1 MTDVISIKGARE
13 HNLKNISIDI
23 PRDKLVVLTGLSGSG
38 KSSLAFNT
46 IYAEGQRRY
55 IESLSAY
62 ARQFLGQMDK
72 PDIDSIDGLSP
83 SISIDQKST
92 SKNPRSTVGTITE
105 IYDYL
110 RLLYARIGH
119 QFCPK
124 CNIEIGRQSP
134 QDIVDSLLKLPEG
147 LKYMIVA
154 TVIRGRK
161 GEYGTLIK
169 DLTKRGFQRLKID
182 NEIIEIVDD
191 SQVQNLAR
199 YDQHTIAVIVD
210 RIAAKSSLKRRLTE
224 SVEAALELTDG
235 FVEIEITED
244 FKSAKDTYAKGDVI
258 SFSKNL
264 VCTKC
269 KRSFEELAPRS
280 FSFNSPYGA
289 CKSCSGIGTRY
300 KVDESQVVPN
310 PDLSI
315 IQGAIVPWARS
326 RNSFFRSILE
336 AFCLQ
341 NGIPVNKPFKTL
353 TKKQK
358 DLLYYAENI
367 EMTVKYRNRY
377 DADRGFNTTF
387 NGIVP
392 WLEAKLEDSETEG
405 GRESL
410 QGYMKETTC
419 DTCNGNRLNQDSLAV
434 KVNDFSIADL
444 CLMSIDDLLETVSK
458 FHLTDKEKLISDR
471 IFREIVSRLNFLD
484 KVGLYYLSLGRSA
497 GTLAGGE
504 AQRIRLASQIGSGLV
519 GVLYV
524 LDEPSIGL
532 HQRDNQKLIDTL
544 IHLRDIG
551 NTVLVVE
558 HDEET
563 IRVADY
569 VIDIGPGAGE
579 HGGEIIFAGTPK
591 DLEKSEE
598 SITGQYLNG
607 IKKIEFPKKRRKP
620 STRKLKIIG
629 ATENNLKNLNA
640 EIPLEMFVAVTGVS
654 GSGKSTL
661 INDILYKGVYQA
673 LGSTVVVP
681 GRHKA
686 IEGIEYIDK
695 VIDIDQSPIG
705 RTPRSNPATYTG
717 VFSHIRTLFSQ
728 VRESRVRGYQPGRF
742 SFNVPGG
749 RCEACEGD
757 GTIKIE
763 MHFLPDVYVPCEVC
777 GGSRFN
783 RDTLEIMYHGK
794 NIADV
799 LNMPIQEAIGLFEDQ
814 ISISRYL
821 ETLME
826 VGLGYIKLGQS
837 STTLSGGEAQR
848 VKLASELAR
857 KSTGSTLYI
866 LDEPTTGLHMH
877 DVAKLISVLS
887 QLVDNG
893 NTVVVIE
900 HNLDVIKCADWIL
913 DLGPE
918 GGNKGGKI
926 VAKGTPEKVAQVSE
940 SYTGLYLKKVL

>member
-1 MTDVISIKGARE
+1 MTDVISVKGARE
-13 HNLKNISIDI
+13 HNLKNISLDI

-110 RLLYARIGH
+110 RLLYARVGH

-147 LKYMIVA
+147 LKYWIVA
-154 TVIRGRK
+154 TVVRGRK
-161 GEYGTLIK
+161 GEYGTLIR
-169 DLTKRGFQRLKID
+169 DLTKKGYQRLKID
-182 NEIIEIVDD
+182 NEVVEITDD
-191 SQVQNLAR
+191 SQIQNLAR
-199 YDQHTIAVIVD
+199 YDQHTIQVIVD
-210 RIAAKSSLKRRLTE
+210 RISAKASAKRRLTE
-224 SVEAALELTDG
+224 SIEAALELTDG
-235 FVEIEITED
+235 FVEIEIVED
-244 FKSAKDTYAKGDVI
+244 FNASNESYVKGDII

-289 CKSCSGIGTRY
+289 CKMCSGIGTRY

-310 PDLSI
+310 QDLSI
-315 IQGAIVPWARS
+315 LQGAIVPWART
-326 RNSFFRSILE
+326 RNSFYRSILE
-336 AFCLQ
+336 AFCAQ
-341 NGIPVNKPFKTL
+341 SGIPINKPFKTL

-358 DLLYYAENI
+358 DLLYYAEDV
-367 EMTVKYRNRY
+367 EMTVRYRNRY
-377 DADRGFNTTF
+377 EADRGFNTTF

-392 WLEAKLEDSETEG
+392 WLEAKLEDAETDG
-405 GRESL
+405 SRESL
-410 QGYMKETTC
+410 QGYMKEAIC
-419 DTCNGNRLNQDSLAV
+419 ESCGGARLNPDSLAV
-434 KVNDFSIADL
+434 KINGLSIADL
-444 CLMSIDDLLETVSK
+444 SIMSIDDLLVSIQDLK
-458 FHLTDKEKLISDR
+458 LTDKEKLISDR
-471 IFREIVSRLNFLD
+471 IFKEIVSRLNFLD
-484 KVGLYYLSLGRSA
+484 KVGLYYLNLSRSA

-569 VIDIGPGAGE
+569 VVDIGPGAGE
-579 HGGEIIFAGTPK
+579 HGGEIIFAGTPS
-591 DLEKSEE
+591 DLEKSKE
-598 SITGQYLNG
+598 SITGRYLSG
-607 IKKIEFPKKRRKP
+607 DIKIDIPKKRRKP
-620 STRKLKIIG
+620 STRKLKVVG
-629 ATENNLKNLNA
+629 ATENNLKNVSV
-640 EIPLEMFVAVTGVS
+640 EIPLETFVAITGVS

-673 LGSTVVVP
+673 LGSTVAVP
-681 GRHKA
+681 GKHKA

-695 VIDIDQSPIG
+695 VIDIDQAPIG

-794 NIADV
+794 NIAEV
-799 LNMPIQEAIGLFEDQ
+799 LSMPIQEATGLFEDQ

-821 ETLME
+821 DTLME

-837 STTLSGGEAQR
+837 ATTLSGGEAQR

-877 DVAKLISVLS
+877 DVSKLIHVLS
-887 QLVDNG
+887 KLVDNG

-900 HNLDVIKCADWIL
+900 HNLDVIKCADWIV

-918 GGNKGGKI
+918 GGNKGGKVI
-926 VAKGTPEKVAQVSE
+926 GKGTPEKIAQIAE
-940 SYTGLYLKKVL
+940 SYTGLYLKKML

>member
-110 RLLYARIGH
+110 RLLYARVGH
-119 QFCPK
+119 QYCPK
-124 CNIEIGRQSP
+124 CKIEIGRQSP

-147 LKYMIVA
+147 LKYWIVA
-154 TVIRGRK
+154 TVVRGRK

-169 DLTKRGFQRLKID
+169 DLTKKGYQRLKID
-182 NEIIEIVDD
+182 HEVVEILDD
-191 SQVQNLAR
+191 SQIQNLAR
-199 YDQHTIAVIVD
+199 YDQHTIQVIVD
-210 RIAAKSSLKRRLTE
+210 RVVAKSSIKRRLTE
-224 SVEAALELTDG
+224 SIEAALELTDG
-235 FVEIEITED
+235 FVEIEIVED
-244 FKSAKDTYAKGDVI
+244 LNSGKESYSKGDII

-289 CKSCSGIGTRY
+289 CKICSGIGTRF

-310 PDLSI
+310 QDLSI
-315 IQGAIVPWARS
+315 LQGAIVPWARS
-326 RNSFFRSILE
+326 RNSFYRSILE
-336 AFCLQ
+336 AFCAQ
-341 NGIPVNKPFKTL
+341 NAIPINKPFKTL

-358 DLLYYAENI
+358 DMLYYAENVD
-367 EMTVKYRNRY
+367 MTVRYRNRY
-377 DADRGFNTTF
+377 EADRGFNTTF

-392 WLEAKLEDSETEG
+392 WLEAKLEEAETDG
-405 GRESL
+405 SRESL

-419 DTCNGNRLNQDSLAV
+419 DSCNGARLNPDSLAV
-434 KVNDFSIADL
+434 KINELSIADL
-444 CLMSIDDLLETVSK
+444 CIMSIDDLIGVIQNLK
-458 FHLTDKEKLISDR
+458 LTDKERLISDR
-471 IFREIVSRLNFLD
+471 IFKEIVARLNFLD
-484 KVGLYYLSLGRSA
+484 KVGLYYLNLARSA

-563 IRVADY
+563 IKVADY
-569 VIDIGPGAGE
+569 VVDIGPGAGE

-591 DLEKSEE
+591 DLENSTE
-598 SITGQYLNG
+598 SVTGKYLSG
-607 IKKIEFPKKRRKP
+607 ALKIDIPKKRRKP
-620 STRKLKIIG
+620 TTRKLKIVG
-629 ATENNLKNLNA
+629 AVENNLKNVSID
-640 EIPLEMFVAVTGVS
+640 IPLETFVAVTGVS

-673 LGSTVVVP
+673 LGSTVAVP
-681 GRHKA
+681 GRHKS
-686 IEGIEYIDK
+686 IEGIDYIDK
-695 VIDIDQSPIG
+695 VIDIDQAPIG

-814 ISISRYL
+814 VSISRYL
-821 ETLME
+821 DTLVE

-837 STTLSGGEAQR
+837 ATTLSGGEAQR

-877 DVAKLISVLS
+877 DVAKLITVLS
-887 QLVDNG
+887 KLVDNG

-900 HNLDVIKCADWIL
+900 HNLDVIKCADWII

-918 GGNKGGKI
+918 GGNKGGKVI
-926 VAKGTPEKVAQVSE
+926 AKGTPEKIAQVAE
-940 SYTGLYLKKVL
+940 SYTGLYLKKMI